1 MRKTIENYLSN
12 HNDVM
17 AKVVELHTDTIVQ
30 IAQAIIESFVRDGKL
45 ILFGNGG
52 SAQDAQHIA
61 AELVGIYTMERRS
74 LPAIALTTNTS
85 VLTALPNDY
94 YYHSVFERQIEGMV
108 RPGDVVIGISTSGNA
123 GNVIRGI
130 LKAKEI
136 GAIGLFNDKYDQTVK
151 VYFIGNKKPYSIE
164 FCGGPHVDFTSKV
177 KRFRIIKQ
185 ENIGKG
191 YRRIYAVVG

>member
-17 AKVVELHTDTIVQ
+17 AKVVELHTDTIVE
-30 IAQAIIESFVRDGKL
+30 IAQAIIESFGRDGKL

-136 GAIGLFNDKYDQTVK
+136 GAKTIGFTGESGGELKNKVDILLNVPSTTTGHIQEAHIAVGHIMCELIEQGLFRPGV
-151 VYFIGNKKPYSIE
+151 FE
-164 FCGGPHVDFTSKV
+164 
-177 KRFRIIKQ
+177 
-185 ENIGKG
+185 
-191 YRRIYAVVG
+191 

>member
-1 MRKTIENYLSN
+1 MRKTIENYLSG

-136 GAIGLFNDKYDQTVK
+136 GAKTIGFTGESGGELKNKVDILLNVPSITTGHIQEAHIAVGHIMCELVEQGLFRPGI
-151 VYFIGNKKPYSIE
+151 FE
-164 FCGGPHVDFTSKV
+164 
-177 KRFRIIKQ
+177 
-185 ENIGKG
+185 
-191 YRRIYAVVG
+191 

>member
-1 MRKTIENYLSN
+1 MRKTIENYLSG

-30 IAQAIIESFVRDGKL
+30 IAQAIIESFGRDGKL
-45 ILFGNGG
+45 VLFGNGG

-136 GAIGLFNDKYDQTVK
+136 GAKTIGFTGESGGELKNKVDILLNVPSITTGHIQEAHIAVGHIMCELVEQGLFRPGI
-151 VYFIGNKKPYSIE
+151 FE
-164 FCGGPHVDFTSKV
+164 
-177 KRFRIIKQ
+177 
-185 ENIGKG
+185 
-191 YRRIYAVVG
+191 

>member
-17 AKVVELHTDTIVQ
+17 AKVVELHTDTIVE
-30 IAQAIIESFVRDGKL
+30 IAQAIIESFGRDGKL
-45 ILFGNGG
+45 VLFGNGG

-136 GAIGLFNDKYDQTVK
+136 GAKTIGFTGESGGELKNKVDILLNVPSITTGHIQEAHIAVGHIMCELVEQGLFRPGI
-151 VYFIGNKKPYSIE
+151 FE
-164 FCGGPHVDFTSKV
+164 
-177 KRFRIIKQ
+177 
-185 ENIGKG
+185 
-191 YRRIYAVVG
+191 

>member
-136 GAIGLFNDKYDQTVK
+136 GAKTIGFTGESGGELKNKVDILLNVPSITTGHIQEAHIAVGHIMCELVEQGLFRPGI
-151 VYFIGNKKPYSIE
+151 FE
-164 FCGGPHVDFTSKV
+164 
-177 KRFRIIKQ
+177 
-185 ENIGKG
+185 
-191 YRRIYAVVG
+191 

>member
-45 ILFGNGG
+45 VLFGNGG

-136 GAIGLFNDKYDQTVK
+136 GAKTIGFTGESGGELKNKVDILLNVPSITTGHIQEAHIAVGHIMCELVEQGLFRPGI
-151 VYFIGNKKPYSIE
+151 FE
-164 FCGGPHVDFTSKV
+164 
-177 KRFRIIKQ
+177 
-185 ENIGKG
+185 
-191 YRRIYAVVG
+191 

>member
-1 MRKTIENYLSN
+1 MRKTIENYLSG

-136 GAIGLFNDKYDQTVK
+136 GAKTIGFTEESGGELKNK
-151 VYFIGNKKPYSIE
+151 VDILLNVPSITT
-164 FCGGPHVDFTSKV
+164 GH
-177 KRFRIIKQ
+177 IQ
-185 ENIGKG
+185 EAHI
-191 YRRIYAVVG
+191 AVGHIMCPTAMCAS

>member
-1 MRKTIENYLSN
+1 
-12 HNDVM
+12 M

-123 GNVIRGI
+123 GNVIRGV

-136 GAIGLFNDKYDQTVK
+136 GAKTVGFTGHTGGELKNKVDILLNIPSSVTGHIQEAHIAVGHIMCELVEQGLFRPGV
-151 VYFIGNKKPYSIE
+151 FE
-164 FCGGPHVDFTSKV
+164 
-177 KRFRIIKQ
+177 
-185 ENIGKG
+185 
-191 YRRIYAVVG
+191 

>member
-1 MRKTIENYLSN
+1 MRKTIESYLSG
-12 HNDVM
+12 HNDVI

-45 ILFGNGG
+45 VLFGNGG

-136 GAIGLFNDKYDQTVK
+136 GAKTIGFTGESGGELKNKVDILLNVPSTTTGHIQEAHIAVGHIMCELVEQGLFRPGI
-151 VYFIGNKKPYSIE
+151 F
-164 FCGGPHVDFTSKV
+164 
-177 KRFRIIKQ
+177 
-185 ENIGKG
+185 
-191 YRRIYAVVG
+191 